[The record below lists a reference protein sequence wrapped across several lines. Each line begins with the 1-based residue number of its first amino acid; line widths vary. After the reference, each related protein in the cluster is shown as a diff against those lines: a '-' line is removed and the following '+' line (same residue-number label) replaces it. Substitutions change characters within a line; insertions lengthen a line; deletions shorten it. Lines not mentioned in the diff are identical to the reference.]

1 MSAETDEIQLP
12 RTNVLEVKPGKRAF
26 YPTRWQ
32 GKATQK
38 GFPKNWQK
46 DKDIITAM
54 NALHLLQ
61 LTRDEKLTRECLSV
75 PIKFIYDSLPNMV
88 KMDVNIIKTGKS
100 MFDVFTCDGEDFS
113 SIINGKFLVENA
125 NGADVPYPPLYLTLR
140 RKPYH
145 FWVVD
150 VGGGQSTR
158 WQLVI
163 LHLGRNKSAFE
174 NEDGQV
180 EYDYA
185 KEAFG
190 NIESIAVIDP
200 EHGKVGEGRE
210 VKTLDRFLQ
219 VLDAMGF
226 KPGPDFSR
234 RKPWIPPCTSSFPQA
249 SNPPQ
254 YRGKIDWSSGLRVF
268 DILRAS
274 LNRITE
280 SYCYNPRVHDGRNL
294 WKPHNGWFNP
304 DAVRSD
310 MIGMAATMVNRGMQ
324 YTTRV
329 AIEPV
334 KSIKFRNGRTV
345 PIQNMMP
352 DRSEVYAFQPR
363 KRKSAKPPV
372 RYSDDVDPENG
383 SGVADAE
390 HGYDSGTDGAVESDV
405 DADVDMPEPPT
416 PKAPKTQKPPKTPK
430 SKGTPKT
437 PKTPKAPKKA
447 PAKKPTGKNVGTKK
461 TVTKGKKKQETEEQ
475 DDLEESSDEGHT
487 RGPFSVS
494 NPSSPSFRDLL
505 ERHRTSYPDPIKSDP
520 PSPLESDSEPDN
532 ESDEDYQEKVTKK
545 GTKRGAKKGPKTP
558 AKTPTKKASGP
569 AEVTRRTRP
578 LSDSDEEDE
587 EDDESDLPWEA
598 ERKRRARILALSEAE
613 MDTEEEEAEERWQL
627 AMQTYNPHLS
637 DDDDENVPDKKTGG
651 KRKQGAKKDLSRP
664 ISPSSSSSSSSSSS
678 AFSFSHFP
686 APTAASAS
694 LSSSTSSSSSSSSSS
709 DDEQPAAKRRRA

>member
-1 MSAETDEIQLP
+1 MSADTDEIQLP

-46 DKDIITAM
+46 DKNIIQAM

-88 KMDVNIIKTGKS
+88 KMDVNIIKTGRS

-113 SIINGKFLVENA
+113 SIINGKFLAENA
-125 NGADVPYPPLYLTLR
+125 NGADVPYPPLYLALR

-150 VGGGQSTR
+150 VGGGQLNR

-185 KEAFG
+185 KEPFG

-200 EHGKVGEGRE
+200 EHGKVGEDRE
-210 VKTLDRFLQ
+210 TKTLDRFLQ

-234 RKPWIPPCTSSFPQA
+234 QKPWIPPCTSPFSPKLVLFTKRHISP
-249 SNPPQ
+249 NPPQ

-294 WKPHNGWFNP
+294 WKPHSGWFNP
-304 DAVRSD
+304 DAVRSE

-352 DRSEVYAFQPR
+352 DRSQVYAFQPR
-363 KRKSAKPPV
+363 KRKSGKPPV
-372 RYSDDVDPENG
+372 RYSDDVDPDNN
-383 SGVADAE
+383 SGVADVE
-390 HGYDSGTDGAVESDV
+390 NGYDSGTDGAVESDV
-405 DADVDMPEPPT
+405 EADIDIPEPAT

-430 SKGTPKT
+430 AKGIPKT
-437 PKTPKAPKKA
+437 PKTPNAPKKAPKKA
-447 PAKKPTGKNVGTKK
+447 PAKKTTGKKVGTKK
-461 TVTKGKKKQETEEQ
+461 TVTKGKKKQETEEE
-475 DDLEESSDEGHT
+475 DDPEGSSDEGHT
-487 RGPFSVS
+487 Q
-494 NPSSPSFRDLL
+494 
-505 ERHRTSYPDPIKSDP
+505 IKSDP
-520 PSPLESDSEPDN
+520 PSPLESESEPDN
-532 ESDEDYQEKVTKK
+532 ESDEDYQEKGTKK
-545 GTKRGAKKGPKTP
+545 NAKRGAKKGPKTP
-558 AKTPTKKASGP
+558 AKTPTKKTSGY
-569 AEVTRRTRP
+569 AEQRSRTRP

-587 EDDESDLPWEA
+587 EDEESDLPWEA

-613 MDTEEEEAEERWQL
+613 MDTEEEEEEERWQL
-627 AMQTYNPHLS
+627 AMQTYNPQLS
-637 DDDDENVPDKKTGG
+637 DDDDDDDENVPDKKTGG

-664 ISPSSSSSSSSSSS
+664 ISPSSSSSSSSSS

-686 APTAASAS
+686 APTAASGP
-694 LSSSTSSSSSSSSSS
+694 LSSSASSSSSSSSSS